1 MCLGFYKC
9 IYMCVCGCSSMCEH
23 VGVRGHTID
32 VALVAPGTFLFE
44 SESLIDLD
52 VSKELGWLS
61 RKLQGST
68 LLCLPKATV
77 TGLTFFRLGSGD
89 ETQV

>member
-1 MCLGFYKC
+1 MYT
-9 IYMCVCGCSSMCEH
+9 CVYVGAHPCVH

-44 SESLIDLD
+44 SESLIGLD
-52 VSKELGWLS
+52 VSKELGWMS

-77 TGLTFFRLGSGD
+77 TGLTFFCLGSGD